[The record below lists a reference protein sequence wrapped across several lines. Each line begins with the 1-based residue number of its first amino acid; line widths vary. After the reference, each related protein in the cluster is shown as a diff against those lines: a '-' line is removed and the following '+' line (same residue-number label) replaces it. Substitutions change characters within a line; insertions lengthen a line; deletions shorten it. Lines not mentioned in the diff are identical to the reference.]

1 MRPLVVALILLLVS
15 FKGFSQS
22 TNISTFFHNNRK
34 KADLLFSQRAYRNA
48 LVIYQRMVDKDES
61 ALYAKQQIAECYV
74 KLNDLFTA
82 QTWYQALMK
91 EPNVTDETKFKYA
104 QVLYITQRYDE
115 AIEIDRKSVV

>member
-1 MRPLVVALILLLVS
+1 MRLLILVLILSVVS
-15 FKGFSQS
+15 VESFGQS

-61 ALYAKQQIAECYV
+61 TLYAKQQIAECYV

-91 EPNVTDETKFKYA
+91 EPDVSDETKYKYA

-115 AIEIDRKSVV
+115 AIVLLKSIN